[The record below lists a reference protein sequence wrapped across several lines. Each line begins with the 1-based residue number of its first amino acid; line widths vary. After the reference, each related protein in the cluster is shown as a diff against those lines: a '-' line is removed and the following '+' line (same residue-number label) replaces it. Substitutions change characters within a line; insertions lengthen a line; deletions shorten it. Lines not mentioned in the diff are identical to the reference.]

1 MTMLD
6 YANFLG
12 LSAGTLTTAAF
23 VPQALK
29 IWQSK
34 SAADVS
40 YGMFFIFST
49 GVFLWLLY
57 GIAIGAAPVIIAN
70 VITLALAILIII
82 LKIKYR

>member
-1 MTMLD
+1 MLD

-49 GVFLWLLY
+49 GVFLWVLY

>member
-1 MTMLD
+1 MLD